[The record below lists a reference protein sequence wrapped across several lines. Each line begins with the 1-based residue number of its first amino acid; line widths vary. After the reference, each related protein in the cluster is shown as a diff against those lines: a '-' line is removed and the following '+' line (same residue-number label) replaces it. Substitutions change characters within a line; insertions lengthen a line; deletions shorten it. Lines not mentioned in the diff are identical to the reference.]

1 MTAAAANSGVMV
13 ARMTVQQWLD
23 TTPVLVSG
31 ATPARPPLT
40 AMQMRIWAL
49 ASAGKFF
56 EGLVVFL
63 TGVALPLI
71 ALEYSA
77 TPAELG
83 MVTAAPLF
91 GILVGA
97 TALGRLSDRFGRK
110 SMFLIEMV
118 LFTACLVGVTL
129 SPSLPWLI
137 AALFGMGLA
146 LGCDYPTGHLMI
158 SETIATRHRGR
169 LVLSAFAFQSIGA
182 VIGTGVGLLIL
193 KNRDSVS
200 DWRLMFA
207 VAIIPALLVTIGR
220 LFVTQSPHWLV
231 AHGRVADAEAEMARL
246 LRRSSRWRQ
255 PSRYAIEAP
264 RSHRDGG
271 THPRSGF
278 TLLLRAPQRRATIL
292 ASVPWFLQD
301 LGTYGIGI
309 FTPVILAATVGTS
322 SDHSQTVSA
331 VIAQDALSTE
341 GAALIDILLVAG
353 IGLAIVFADRVG
365 RIRLQVLGF
374 VGCAA
379 GLAIASSSA
388 AVDGT
393 ASTVLIFAGF
403 MLFNLM
409 TNLGPNAMTYLI
421 AGEVF
426 PTALRGTGAGFAA
439 SCAKVGA
446 VLTAFAFPALMDAWG
461 TTPLLIGLIGTSLL
475 GALVTWRFRIETA
488 GRSLDE
494 LDGQATSTT
503 PAERSAA

>member
-1 MTAAAANSGVMV
+1 
-13 ARMTVQQWLD
+13 MTVQQWLD
-23 TTPVLVSG
+23 VSPVPVTGTAAPS
-31 ATPARPPLT
+31 RWPLT
-40 AMQMRIWAL
+40 AMQTRIWAL

-71 ALEYSA
+71 ALEFSA
-77 TPAELG
+77 TAGQLG
-83 MVTAAPLF
+83 MVTAAPLL

-97 TALGRLSDRFGRK
+97 TALGGLSDRFGRK

-118 LFTACLVGVTL
+118 LFTGFLVAVTL
-129 SPSLPWLI
+129 SPGLPWLI
-137 AALFGMGLA
+137 TALFGMGLA

-182 VIGTGVGLLIL
+182 VAGTGVGLVIL
-193 KNRDSVS
+193 QHRDAVS

-207 VAIIPALLVTIGR
+207 AAVIPALLVTIGR

-231 AHGRVADAEAEMARL
+231 ARGRIADAEHEMARL
-246 LRRSSRWRQ
+246 LRRSARWRQ
-255 PSRYAIEAP
+255 PTRYALHAP
-264 RSHRDGG
+264 
-271 THPRSGF
+271 HPSGSAAKARSGGGF
-278 TLLLRAPQRRATIL
+278 GALLRAPHRRATIL

-309 FTPVILAATVGTS
+309 FTPVILASTVGTNT
-322 SDHSQTVSA
+322 DHSQTVAA

-341 GAALIDILLVAG
+341 GAALIDVLLVAG
-353 IGLAIVFADRVG
+353 VALAIVFADRVG
-365 RIRLQVLGF
+365 RIRLQIIGF
-374 VGCAA
+374 LGCAV
-379 GLAIASSSA
+379 GLALAASSA
-388 AVDGT
+388 AVTGG

-403 MLFNLM
+403 MMFNLM

-421 AGEVF
+421 SGEVF

-446 VLTAFAFPALMDAWG
+446 VLTAFAFPALLDVWG
-461 TTPLLIGLIGTSLL
+461 TTPLLLALIGTSLL
-475 GALVTWRFRIETA
+475 GALVTWRYRIETA
-488 GRSLDE
+488 GISLDAV
-494 LDGQATSTT
+494 DT
-503 PAERSAA
+503 PATPRTPATTH